1 MLESERM
8 AGGICAA
15 LAVSPRPEEEE
26 AIDPGEVTDG
36 NVPWGGILGDSARGL
51 DGVDWD
57 RPQSGWRINLLLI
70 ERQMASRI
78 TVKFSHVFVTGV
90 VAPHGCEDL
99 TNGAEVLLN
108 RSLLDRFPLHG
119 RKAGMN
125 TLGKNLE
132 EMDQGFD
139 TFEIRGDVQPD
150 TEAPPLAPGD
160 CVFLEFCRREALGDC
175 LLCSIVVS

>member
-70 ERQMASRI
+70 ERQLESQI
-78 TVKFSHVFVTGV
+78 KVDFSHAFVTGV
-90 VAPHGCEDL
+90 LAPHECEDF

-108 RSLLDRFPLHG
+108 RSLLDGLPLCEQKSG
-119 RKAGMN
+119 
-125 TLGKNLE
+125 T
-132 EMDQGFD
+132 D
-139 TFEIRGDVQPD
+139 TF
-150 TEAPPLAPGD
+150 
-160 CVFLEFCRREALGDC
+160 RENLDE
-175 LLCSIVVS
+175 